1 MKLATSSYTWGKLQS
16 EEETGAML
24 DDVVKAGLRYLA
36 LQPADLLPGHLL
48 DDPGIFEDQARSRGV
63 EIIALGG
70 LAHDL
75 NSQLARAFDVD
86 LMWAVVDS
94 RSMDDWVRDL
104 LALADDVSALNVT
117 LNVHPHLKSPIE
129 SLEEIKEF
137 FSRVRV
143 SGNPEIRLCLDPGH
157 YAGARVD
164 VLKVIDEFRD
174 DIGMVHVTDFLPPAN
189 GRPIVFEETFVDL
202 GEGIVDYPPILRKLA
217 EVGYDGWYI
226 IEAHYPKNLTPMET
240 VRLNRERF
248 EDLVA
253 RSS

>member
-1 MKLATSSYTWGKLQS
+1 
-16 EEETGAML
+16 ML

>member
-1 MKLATSSYTWGKLQS
+1 MRLATSSYTWGKLQS

-36 LQPADLLPGHLL
+36 LQPADLLPGPLL

-75 NSQLARAFDVD
+75 NSQLARAYDVD
-86 LMWAVVDS
+86 LMWAVVEGG
-94 RSMDDWVRDL
+94 SMDDWVRDL
-104 LALADDVSALNVT
+104 LALADDVGALNVT
-117 LNVHPHLKSPIE
+117 LNAHPHLKSPIE

-143 SGNPEIRLCLDPGH
+143 PGHPEIRLCLDPGH
-157 YAGARVD
+157 YAGAHVD

-174 DIGMVHVTDFLPPAN
+174 DIGMVHITDFLPPAN

-226 IEAHYPKNLTPMET
+226 IEAHYPKNRTPMET

-248 EDLVA
+248 EDLVT